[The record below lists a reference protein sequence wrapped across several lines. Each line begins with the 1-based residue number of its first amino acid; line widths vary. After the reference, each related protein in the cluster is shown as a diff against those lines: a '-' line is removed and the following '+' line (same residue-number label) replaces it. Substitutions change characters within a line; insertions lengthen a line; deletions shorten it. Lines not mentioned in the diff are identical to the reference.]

1 MFLRP
6 LLTPGLRA
14 SWPDIVRKPTL
25 LQMSGVAQARCGI
38 VTSARL
44 LCEVTD
50 GEEAKKQVDPAKD
63 RSKVVPVEVSVKYMK
78 TQAYQTTYG
87 SDPVW
92 KRYRRNFK
100 GGFPPQTTRKTC
112 IRAKV
117 ITTGNPCPICRDEY
131 LVLDYRNVDL
141 LNQFISPHN
150 GAVLPVQKT
159 HLCRNRHR
167 ELQVAVEKARDYGLL
182 TYDVPFH
189 EYDYSEYFSPVENKE
204 KSTT

>member
-92 KRYRRNFK
+92 KR
-100 GGFPPQTTRKTC
+100 
-112 IRAKV
+112 
-117 ITTGNPCPICRDEY
+117 
-131 LVLDYRNVDL
+131 
-141 LNQFISPHN
+141 
-150 GAVLPVQKT
+150 KT